1 MAKKILIVEDD
12 LALLDVYQIRF
23 KNDGYQ
29 VFRAHDGEEAITQ
42 ALHHQPDLMVCDIM
56 MPKLSGFDML
66 EVISKQTRLKK
77 MKIIVMSALAEKED
91 KDRAE
96 KLGVHH
102 YLVKSESTLD
112 DIVTATKNFLAKP
125 QHRPRWL

>member
-29 VFRAHDGEEAITQ
+29 VFRAHDGEEAIIQ

-56 MPKLSGFDML
+56 MPRLSGFDML
-66 EVISKQTRLKK
+66 EVIKKQPRLKK

-91 KDRAE
+91 KHRANRF
-96 KLGVHH
+96 GVDH

-112 DIVTATKNFLAKP
+112 DIVTATKNLLDKP
-125 QHRPRWL
+125 RHHPHRL